1 MTEEQDPVQEESVQE
16 ETPTP
21 KQGNVNINQEEYR
34 KVLKKYKK
42 LKKYMKSSIFAVKT
56 MDDTEKL
63 VSGLLKEAEEHGE
76 I

>member
-1 MTEEQDPVQEESVQE
+1 MTEEQEPVQEEPVQE
-16 ETPTP
+16 STPTP
-21 KQGNVNINQEEYR
+21 KQGNVNINQEEYK
-34 KVLKKYKK
+34 KVLKKYKR

-63 VSGLLKEAEEHGE
+63 VSGLLKEAEEHDE